1 MAENNKMELFD
12 ENTEIAQQGDRAA
25 VARATQEIQA
35 ALVIAKRFP
44 RDEIKVKAKILQA
57 CKRRELAEVAEY
69 EYSRGGT
76 KITGPTI
83 DLLRAIANR
92 WGNLRFG
99 WTEVERREGQ
109 SSVRAFSWDMETNGQ
124 AERTFTV
131 KHWRDTSSGGYA
143 IKDER
148 DLYELLANAASR
160 RVRATL
166 EEVIDSDIV
175 TAAID
180 QCRETLRTGEVTPLA
195 DRMVVMVA
203 AFSEFGVTQDDIER
217 RLGNKLD
224 GVSENQLAS
233 LRRVFKSLK
242 DGVGKKED
250 YFKAEMSKPDFG
262 KEAAPKASK
271 ASKPAPVAPEP
282 TPEPPKP
289 AAAASRAAQEP
300 PVGDDGDLGP
310 VVQPTP
316 PAPAT
321 APAPAQPQGFNPL
334 KGLRSLCKMSNI
346 GEGQLLD
353 FLASIGSTDGSMSS
367 LEDLAMSD
375 SKLAKMVCDDW
386 QRIAKNIQDQ
396 AKKLAR

>member
-1 MAENNKMELFD
+1 MSDNDKMALFEEND
-12 ENTEIAQQGDRAA
+12 AVIDRVDQAA

-44 RDEIKVKAKILQA
+44 RDEIRVKAKILAA
-57 CKRRELAEVAEY
+57 CNRKELAEVAEY

-76 KITGPTI
+76 RFTGPTI

-99 WTEVERREGQ
+99 WTEIDRQEGQ
-109 SSVRAFSWDMETNGQ
+109 SSVRCFSWDMETNGQ

-131 KHWRDTSSGGYA
+131 KHWRDTQGGGYA
-143 IKDER
+143 VTDSR
-148 DLYELLANAASR
+148 DIYELLANAASR

-175 TAAID
+175 TAAIE
-180 QCRETLRTGEVTPLA
+180 QCRETLRTGEKTPLA
-195 DRMVVMVA
+195 DRAVVMVS
-203 AFSEFGVTQDDIER
+203 AFAEFGVTQDDIER

-250 YFKAEMSKPDFG
+250 YFKPEMGKPDFG
-262 KEAAPKASK
+262 KEATPKASK
-271 ASKPAPVAPEP
+271 TAKPTPTAAAAAPEPSKPAAEAPQ
-282 TPEPPKP
+282 
-289 AAAASRAAQEP
+289 SVQEP
-300 PVGDDGDLGP
+300 SDADDGDLGP
-310 VVQPTP
+310 AEPTTT

-321 APAPAQPQGFNPL
+321 APVQPTGFNAL
-334 KGLRSLCKMSNI
+334 KALRNLCKMANI
-346 GEGQLLD
+346 GEGSLLD
-353 FLASIGSTDGSMSS
+353 FLSSTGATDGSSDS
-367 LEDLAMSD
+367 LESFVLAD
-375 SKLAKMVCDDW
+375 SKLAKMVADDW
-386 QRIAKNIQDQ
+386 ANVSRKINEQSKR
-396 AKKLAR
+396 LAR